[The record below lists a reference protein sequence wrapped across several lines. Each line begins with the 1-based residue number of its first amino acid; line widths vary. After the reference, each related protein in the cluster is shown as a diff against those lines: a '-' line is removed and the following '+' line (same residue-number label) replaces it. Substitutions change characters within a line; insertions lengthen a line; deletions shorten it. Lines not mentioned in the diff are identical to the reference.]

1 MHAVEK
7 GKFHHSNISISSGK
21 PRIFVSKKKHN
32 DMDTISNFRG
42 IGKLELV
49 NLGKHNVLVKDTH
62 TLKCS
67 KFHPFSGCITF
78 AGDISLKCV
87 NK

>member
-1 MHAVEK
+1 
-7 GKFHHSNISISSGK
+7 
-21 PRIFVSKKKHN
+21 
-32 DMDTISNFRG
+32 MDTISNFRHVCTTTGEFFG

-49 NLGKHNVLVKDTH
+49 TLGKHNVLVKDTH

-78 AGDISLKCV
+78 TGNISLKCEQA
-87 NK
+87 KAR